1 MGEMAGRIKRA
12 RKRAGLTQ
20 EGVAREAE
28 MSLNGY
34 TDLERGIARNP
45 HISTLRSIARVL
57 EIPVGDLVDEEP
69 ALAGKGEASGTART
83 SSRMIM
89 SEADLDKWA
98 EEEPWAR
105 EHIEALR
112 SSVRK
117 LGEDEGML
125 YTLKV
130 TFSTARERSSTST
143 PWSASPATEGG

>member
-1 MGEMAGRIKRA
+1 MGDLAGRIKRA

-20 EGVAREAE
+20 EGVARRAE
-28 MSLNGY
+28 ISLNGY

-45 HISTLRSIARVL
+45 HISTLRSIAGVL
-57 EIPVGDLVDEEP
+57 KVPVGDLVDEE
-69 ALAGKGEASGTART
+69 STRT
-83 SSRMIM
+83 IM

-105 EHIEALR
+105 EQIEALR

-117 LGEDEGML
+117 LGEDEGL
-125 YTLKV
+125 QFTLRV
-130 TFSTARERSSTST
+130 TFSKARERSSTST